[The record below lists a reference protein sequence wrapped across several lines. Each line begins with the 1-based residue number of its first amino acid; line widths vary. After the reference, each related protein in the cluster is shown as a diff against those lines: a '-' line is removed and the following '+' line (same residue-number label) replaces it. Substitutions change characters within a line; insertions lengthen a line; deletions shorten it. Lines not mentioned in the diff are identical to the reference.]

1 MKKEKLKRRYIYVS
15 EKQWES
21 IRKIAYKK
29 EVTMSAIIRQ
39 AVELM
44 YSKEGI

>member
-21 IRKIAYKK
+21 IRKVAQKK
-29 EVTMSAIIRQ
+29 GVTMSAVIRQ
-39 AVELM
+39 SVNLM
-44 YSKEGI
+44 YPTRTV